1 MRECVQKRE
10 RGGMMRACERER
22 ECVRGRES
30 LLSVVSYFYIS
41 CFFCLIITDY
51 YTKSLYVYVRS
62 ALSYGDGG
70 ELRSHKACSNPSHK
84 LVDVQ
89 SQEPHRH

>member
-1 MRECVQKRE
+1 MRECVRKRE

-22 ECVRGRES
+22 ERES

-70 ELRSHKACSNPSHK
+70 ELRSHKTCSTPSHK